1 MRALLA
7 FTPPVLEY
15 RALAP
20 MLVIFGAAI
29 IGVIVEAFVSAK
41 LRPALQLAITLG
53 AIILSFTQVITL
65 RGTASATAAM
75 ESVVVDGPVLFLQ
88 GTILVLAFLGTLLI
102 ADIEQFAAQA
112 SAIPGSAE
120 EVAAIK
126 TGKIQTEIYPL
137 TLFAV
142 GGMMLFPAASDLIT
156 LFVALEVLSLPL
168 YLMAGL
174 SRRRRLLSQEAALK
188 YFLLGAY
195 SSAFFLF
202 GSAFLYG
209 FAGSV
214 TFEGIHNV
222 LTSGPGN
229 DVFFLIGIASLSVG
243 LLFKVGAVPFHAWTP
258 DVYQGAPTA
267 VTAFMAAATKVAA
280 FGAALRIFYT
290 AVGGAVWSWRPMLTA
305 VAIITMVVGSL
316 IAITQRDVKRMLAYS
331 SIAHAGFLLTGILAL
346 NSSGIVASL
355 FYLASY
361 GLTTIGAFAVVSLV
375 RDASGEVTDLN
386 RWVGLARRSPS
397 IAAIFALFLLSFAGI
412 PLTAGFIGKFTI
424 FSAAYENGAIPVV
437 VTGVLASAIAAFF
450 YIRVIVMMFFA
461 ETPTDTVAV
470 TIPSKFTITVIW
482 IAAVATLILGVFPTP
497 VLDAI
502 ASLATFVR

>member
-1 MRALLA
+1 MA
-7 FTPPVLEY
+7 FTPPNLEY
-15 RALAP
+15 SALAP
-20 MLVIFGAAI
+20 MLVIFAAAI

-41 LRPALQLAITLG
+41 LRGTLQLAIAIG
-53 AIILSFTQVITL
+53 AVILSFAQVISL
-65 RGTASATAAM
+65 RGTQSATAAM
-75 ESVVVDGPVLFLQ
+75 DSVIIDGPVLFMQ
-88 GTILVLAFLGTLLI
+88 GTILVFALLGLLLI
-102 ADIEQFAAQA
+102 ADHEQFAPQA
-112 SAIPGSAE
+112 SAIPGSSE
-120 EVAAIK
+120 EASAIK
-126 TGKIQTEIYPL
+126 VGKTQTEIYPL

-156 LFVALEVLSLPL
+156 LFIALEVLSLPL

-209 FAGSV
+209 YAGTVSL
-214 TFEGIHNV
+214 EGIHN
-222 LTSGPGN
+222 LISSGPGN
-229 DVFFLIGIASLSVG
+229 DIFLLIGIAALSVG

-290 AVGGAVWSWRPMLTA
+290 ALSGAVWNWRPLITAIAIVTML
-305 VAIITMVVGSL
+305 VGSL
-316 IAITQRDVKRMLAYS
+316 IAIAQRDVKRMLAYS

-346 NSSGIVASL
+346 NQSGITASL

-361 GLTTIGAFAVVSLV
+361 GLTTLGAFALVSLV
-375 RDASGEVTDLN
+375 RDSAGEVTDLN
-386 RWVGLARRSPS
+386 RWVGLAKRSPMM
-397 IAAIFALFLLSFAGI
+397 ATIFSLFLLSFAGI

-424 FSAAYENGAIPVV
+424 FSAAYENGNIGVV
-437 VTGVLASAIAAFF
+437 VVGVLSSAIAAFF
-450 YIRVIVMMFFA
+450 YIRVIVMMFF
-461 ETPTDTVAV
+461 TDPESDSVSV
-470 TIPSKFTITVIW
+470 VIPSRFTITVIW
-482 IAAVATLILGVFPTP
+482 IAAVGTLLLGIYPTP
-497 VLDAI
+497 ILDAI
-502 ASLATFVR
+502 TPIFVR

>member
-1 MRALLA
+1 MS
-7 FTPPVLEY
+7 FTPPNLEY
-15 RALAP
+15 SALAP
-20 MLVIFGAAI
+20 MLIIFAAAI

-41 LRPALQLAITLG
+41 LRGPLQLAIALG
-53 AIILSFTQVITL
+53 ATILSFSQVLSL
-65 RGTASATAAM
+65 RGTQTATAAM
-75 ESVVVDGPVLFLQ
+75 DSVIIDGPVLFMQ
-88 GTILVLAFLGTLLI
+88 GTILVFAFLGLLLI
-102 ADIEQFAAQA
+102 ADLEQFAPQA
-112 SAIPGSAE
+112 SAIPGSSE
-120 EVAAIK
+120 EASAIK
-126 TGKIQTEIYPL
+126 VGKTQTEIYPL

-156 LFVALEVLSLPL
+156 LFIALEVLSLPL

-209 FAGSV
+209 YAGTLSL
-214 TFEGIHNV
+214 EGIHN
-222 LTSGPGN
+222 LISSGPGN
-229 DVFFLIGIASLSVG
+229 DIFLLIGIAALSVG

-280 FGAALRIFYT
+280 FGALLRIFYT
-290 AVGGAVWSWRPMLTA
+290 AISGAVWSWRPLITAIAIVTML
-305 VAIITMVVGSL
+305 VGSL
-316 IAITQRDVKRMLAYS
+316 IAIAQRDVKRMLAYS

-346 NSSGIVASL
+346 NQSGITASL

-361 GLTTIGAFAVVSLV
+361 GLTTLGAFALVSLV
-375 RDASGEVTDLN
+375 RDAAGEVTDLN
-386 RWVGLARRSPS
+386 RWVGLAKRSPL
-397 IAAIFALFLLSFAGI
+397 IATIFSLFLLSFAGI

-424 FSAAYENGAIPVV
+424 FSAAYENGNIAVV
-437 VTGVLASAIAAFF
+437 VVGVLSSAIAAFF

-461 ETPTDTVAV
+461 DPESDSVSVVIPT
-470 TIPSKFTITVIW
+470 KFTITVIW
-482 IAAVATLILGVFPTP
+482 IAAIGTLLLGIYPTP
-497 VLDAI
+497 ILDAI
-502 ASLATFVR
+502 TPIFVR